1 MSVPGSDEKFYEL
14 LKRELFTAV
23 VGDVLDQM
31 GFRRQF
37 LPFGIAPV
45 RPEMTLAGRAM
56 PVLGVDLGE
65 ECGAPSPGP
74 LADNP
79 FGLLFRALDDLK
91 PGEVYI
97 ASAPSLNYATWGGLM
112 TTRAMHLK
120 AAGAV
125 LEGCV
130 RDANEIERLGFPVFC
145 RGLYAQDQ
153 RWRGKVVDF
162 RCAIEIGGIRILPGS
177 LVFADREGVLV
188 IPQEV
193 EREAVER
200 ALEKVRAENK
210 VAEAIRAGMSTADAF
225 DKFGVM

>member
-1 MSVPGSDEKFYEL
+1 MVVNGALRRLFARPVDTIWRSGTATGVGNPPAPLAERRPRPGGFADNRGEGSRRSFGPRRGPGAMPVERPCRLTWPVLTIRLQRESAGGDAMSVPGSDEKFYEL

-79 FGLLFRALDDLK
+79 FGLLFR
-91 PGEVYI
+91 
-97 ASAPSLNYATWGGLM
+97 
-112 TTRAMHLK
+112 
-120 AAGAV
+120 
-125 LEGCV
+125 
-130 RDANEIERLGFPVFC
+130 
-145 RGLYAQDQ
+145 
-153 RWRGKVVDF
+153 
-162 RCAIEIGGIRILPGS
+162 
-177 LVFADREGVLV
+177 
-188 IPQEV
+188 
-193 EREAVER
+193 
-200 ALEKVRAENK
+200 
-210 VAEAIRAGMSTADAF
+210 
-225 DKFGVM
+225 